1 MATGKRTVK
10 TSADLKK
17 DIELAKVQLAA
28 LEKRAYAEELTELIA
43 NTGIVKD
50 FAAIKAKTKDISD
63 LVILAAIASAVGIKR
78 LDMKQS
84 DVIPR
89 KQSVKKTTTTK

>member
-1 MATGKRTVK
+1 MATGKRIVK

-17 DIELAKVQLAA
+17 DIEVAKAQLAA

-50 FAAIKAKTKDISD
+50 FAAIKAKTKDISE
-63 LVILAAIASAVGIKR
+63 LVILAAIGEAIGIKR
-78 LDMKQS
+78 LVLSQS
-84 DVIPR
+84 DVVPR
-89 KQSVKKTTTTK
+89 KPRPKKTEGK

>member
-1 MATGKRTVK
+1 MATGTRTAK
-10 TSADLKK
+10 TSSDLKK
-17 DIELAKVQLAA
+17 EIEATKARLAV

-78 LDMKQS
+78 LEMKQG

-89 KQSVKKTTTTK
+89 KPSVKKTTAPK